1 MASVNVCL
9 NVDASVSV
17 GPQGLDVD
25 VAAAAQVIADF
36 LAQASV
42 QGQGAD
48 AGGAQ
53 VGVNAAANAMALAE
67 LALRVAP

>member
-1 MASVNVCL
+1 MSSVT
-9 NVDASVSV
+9 
-17 GPQGLDVD
+17 
-25 VAAAAQVIADF
+25 AAAQVIADF
-36 LAQASV
+36 IANASV